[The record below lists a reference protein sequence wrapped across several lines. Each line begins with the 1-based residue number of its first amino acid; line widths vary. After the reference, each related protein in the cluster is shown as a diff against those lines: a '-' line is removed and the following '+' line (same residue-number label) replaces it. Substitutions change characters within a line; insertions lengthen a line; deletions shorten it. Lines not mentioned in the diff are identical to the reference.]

1 MNDPRQYFVID
12 TLRNGTTVTIRAI
25 RTEDKTRLAGAFKNL
40 DRESVLPVDLEAHFQ
55 VELIMA

>member
-1 MNDPRQYFVID
+1 MNDPRDYLVVD

-25 RTEDKTRLAGAFKNL
+25 RPEDKTRLASAFKNL